1 MRNPIL
7 QNLQKQ
13 AEIERGDHCIME
25 TTELTKEEKLQ
36 FDRELFKRSVVYNVK
51 TLYRK
56 ELEEATPQQLFQA
69 VSRDLSDC

>member
-1 MRNPIL
+1 
-7 QNLQKQ
+7 
-13 AEIERGDHCIME
+13 ME

-56 ELEEATPQQLFQA
+56 ELEEAT
-69 VSRDLSDC
+69 